1 MSRVQCD
8 QGQQTTPIVAECESK
23 ECLTATSQGAERL
36 DRRSEVV
43 SEALAEEVKRNDQTK
58 ERGRRDTPAPSS
70 SQAAAPASHEV
81 TETIAHEVHRQQ
93 VAGRCAGQQTRKMNR
108 QQKYQ

>member
-58 ERGRRDTPAPSS
+58 ERGRRDTQAPSS

-81 TETIAHEVHRQQ
+81 TE
-93 VAGRCAGQQTRKMNR
+93 NR
-108 QQKYQ
+108 QQKYQWKLTKAREARCPAP